1 MGRDLDDIDRKIL
14 SNLQQDARN
23 STAQEIAD
31 SVGVSA
37 STVRNRIALLEADG
51 IIRGYH
57 PEIDYEKANIP
68 LKMTFILS
76 VPPTEMADYSE
87 LVRQIPGV
95 IDLREMV
102 TGRRNLYVD
111 VVTGDSPALT
121 QITDEIHD
129 LGVEIESSELMRRR
143 RVQPFNFFSKK
154 KHIQNPHAVDEM
166 PDVERER

>member
-14 SNLQQDARN
+14 SRLQLDARN

-68 LKMTFILS
+68 LKMTFVLS
-76 VPPTEMADYSE
+76 VPPTEMADYAE
-87 LVRQIPGV
+87 CVRQVSGV

-121 QITDEIHD
+121 QITDEIHE
-129 LGVEIESSELMRRR
+129 LGIEIESSELMRRR
-143 RVQPFNFFSKK
+143 RVQPFNFFTGEKP
-154 KHIQNPHAVDEM
+154 NGNAHAAEIT
-166 PDVERER
+166 DVEPER

>member
-31 SVGVSA
+31 RVGVSA

-68 LKMTFILS
+68 LKMTFVLS
-76 VPPTEMADYSE
+76 VPPTEMAVYSE
-87 LVRQIPGV
+87 RVRQIPGV

-121 QITDEIHD
+121 RITDEIHE

-143 RVQPFNFFSKK
+143 RVQPFNFF
-154 KHIQNPHAVDEM
+154 VDHDEA
-166 PDVERER
+166 DRAHDDQKLTERE

>member
-14 SNLQQDARN
+14 SRLQLDARN

-68 LKMTFILS
+68 LKMTFVLS
-76 VPPTEMADYSE
+76 VPPTEMAAYSE
-87 LVRQIPGV
+87 RVRQVSGV

-121 QITDEIHD
+121 HITDEIHE

-143 RVQPFNFFSKK
+143 RVQPFNFFVGE
-154 KHIQNPHAVDEM
+154 KHNGNPHDDEIT
-166 PDVERER
+166 DVEPKR

>member
-1 MGRDLDDIDRKIL
+1 MGRNLDDIDRKIL
-14 SNLQQDARN
+14 SRLQRDARN

-51 IIRGYH
+51 VIRGYH
-57 PEIDYEKANIP
+57 PEIDYEEANIP
-68 LKMTFILS
+68 LKMTFVLS
-76 VPPTEMADYSE
+76 VPPTEMADYSDR
-87 LVRQIPGV
+87 VRRIPGV

-121 QITDEIHD
+121 RITDDIHD

-143 RVQPFNFFSKK
+143 RVQPFDFFSGEQ
-154 KHIQNPHAVDEM
+154 HDTNAHTDDET
-166 PDVERER
+166 PDVERGS

>member
-14 SNLQQDARN
+14 SRLQLDARN

-68 LKMTFILS
+68 LKMTFVLS
-76 VPPTEMADYSE
+76 VPPTEMTDYAE
-87 LVRQIPGV
+87 RVRQVSGV

-121 QITDEIHD
+121 QITDEIHE
-129 LGVEIESSELMRRR
+129 LGIEIESSELMRRR
-143 RVQPFNFFSKK
+143 RVQPFNFFTGEKR
-154 KHIQNPHAVDEM
+154 NGNAHAAEIT
-166 PDVERER
+166 DVEPER